1 MMEIK
6 NYTKEIKEAMVQK
19 QEVEKLQKE
28 LTFVLIGDIDSK
40 RKLEEQITEKNNLLN
55 GLRERIQTELE
66 TEKEKFKS
74 EEELKKL
81 ENQLVKGQKIGI
93 EALKKEIE
101 ESKNKFQE
109 IMEELEKG
117 DTSRAEELKQES
129 EKLAD
134 KTKMLKKYEAD
145 MYKFAEYKSIEKN
158 QQEYKEVSEM
168 LSTIKT
174 GKWLEEMNDMIN
186 PQKDDTQKD
195 DSKKDD
201 TRKDDTRKD
210 DTKKKVPEMTEEDLE
225 NYRNNIYDWVA
236 NNTDGLT
243 KEEKNNLRDE
253 KSDDSDIK
261 KKTDYEWHPELTEE
275 QIDELWAEGIVP
287 GSDEYRMKLGNFGIN
302 PENENSENEDEKVN
316 LDINKKTGKCKIT
329 SNDLEFETKMDAA
342 DYTRRA
348 LRKFRKELLKNH
360 NISDEDKVYI
370 ENIDPTIYK
379 AYKEYDSKTE
389 GKNQVVKKYID
400 SVIKKSKAL
409 EKDENVEVDMPGK
422 VNVDIGWHPTQKN
435 IRDKEQG
442 FKKLKNI
449 FASRRADRILKKH
462 GMPGVFSWKRMNI
475 ANVSDNRR
483 GIALLGV
490 GASGVATLGTIA
502 HLQSSNPEQIQNNN
516 SQQIEQ
522 TQDENRQQSEVQGP
536 KQIYGPTAPVIENS
550 SDEKD
555 DNDKR
560 DDNDRNNNVD
570 DKNKIYPGDVITAE
584 RFSALYGSADE
595 KESNGALNTNET
607 IGVNKIACTIDGK
620 TYSTKDYSADEIYIM
635 AEKANVDVEYH
646 VDRAVNID
654 GKMCVQVMEKGNPSP
669 IYIYND
675 NGTIKT
681 SSGTKWNGDVESSDV
696 AGWMKSQD
704 VKKAK
709 DIRISI
715 KDSKAKSVEKDDAE
729 R

>member
-389 GKNQVVKKYID
+389 GKNQVVKYYYRLAEDLKLPIFILLD
-400 SVIKKSKAL
+400 KDAQDNL
-409 EKDENVEVDMPGK
+409 EE
-422 VNVDIGWHPTQKN
+422 I
-435 IRDKEQG
+435 
-442 FKKLKNI
+442 KLKLRTI
-449 FASRRADRILKKH
+449 DKFHILKC
-462 GMPGVFSWKRMNI
+462 GEFE
-475 ANVSDNRR
+475 D
-483 GIALLGV
+483 LL
-490 GASGVATLGTIA
+490 
-502 HLQSSNPEQIQNNN
+502 
-516 SQQIEQ
+516 
-522 TQDENRQQSEVQGP
+522 
-536 KQIYGPTAPVIENS
+536 PTALIKRTLKGEI
-550 SDEKD
+550 
-555 DNDKR
+555 DN
-560 DDNDRNNNVD
+560 
-570 DKNKIYPGDVITAE
+570 
-584 RFSALYGSADE
+584 
-595 KESNGALNTNET
+595 
-607 IGVNKIACTIDGK
+607 
-620 TYSTKDYSADEIYIM
+620 
-635 AEKANVDVEYH
+635 
-646 VDRAVNID
+646 
-654 GKMCVQVMEKGNPSP
+654 
-669 IYIYND
+669 
-675 NGTIKT
+675 
-681 SSGTKWNGDVESSDV
+681 
-696 AGWMKSQD
+696 
-704 VKKAK
+704 
-709 DIRISI
+709 ISI
-715 KDSKAKSVEKDDAE
+715 LDNEIFTQELSKAKILEEIFKTRGMHEFKKVEFANMVKKYIKNKNDISPEIKQIIDE
-729 R
+729 IGKK